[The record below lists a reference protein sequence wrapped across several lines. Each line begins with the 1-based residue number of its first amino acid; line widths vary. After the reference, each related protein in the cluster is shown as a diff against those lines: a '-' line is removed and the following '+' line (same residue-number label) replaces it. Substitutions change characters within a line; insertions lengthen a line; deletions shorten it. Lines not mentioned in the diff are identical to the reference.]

1 MSEPEDYYKR
11 APMLPKPEGRRVTQE
26 VSAPQSDPRHIV
38 IGRKLAREFFEAR
51 GCDTKGFAKLNEV
64 EFAAVLALAAQLG
77 GVKT

>member
-1 MSEPEDYYKR
+1 MSSES
-11 APMLPKPEGRRVTQE
+11 RRRTQE
-26 VSAPQSDPRHIV
+26 LPAQSDDPRHIV

-51 GCDTKGFAKLNEV
+51 GCDAKGFAKLNEV

>member
-1 MSEPEDYYKR
+1 MSYEGKR
-11 APMLPKPEGRRVTQE
+11 KTQE
-26 VSAPQSDPRHIV
+26 IPAQSGDPRHIV